1 VKTTFNSTPSKVTIW
16 MENTSPRVSQVI
28 GRAQEGITDTYY
40 TAKYKLGAG
49 GELTPTGQTYGQLA
63 TGNGGVWENIPMP
76 QSNKSRD
83 AAQATFKAVSE
94 MTGVP
99 VELLNIFC
107 GIESSFNYNAKAPT
121 SSAAGWFQ

>member
-1 VKTTFNSTPSKVTIW
+1 EPTVRSVARWIHDNVKSSFNSAMHNVTNW
-16 MENTSPRVSQVI
+16 MENTSARVSQVI

-76 QSNKSRD
+76 QSNKSRG
-83 AAQATFKAVSE
+83 AAQPTFLA
-94 MTGVP
+94 
-99 VELLNIFC
+99 L
-107 GIESSFNYNAKAPT
+107 
-121 SSAAGWFQ
+121 